1 MPLRWFKRAEAPDLI
16 DDADWAFAIHGLPLV
31 ATLPR
36 AAQDRL
42 RALCEQF
49 LREKTI
55 SGARGFQVTATVR
68 ATIAAQ
74 ACLPVLAL
82 GLAGYRDF
90 VEIVV
95 YPAQFKVSRRNTD
108 EAGVVH
114 ETEDWLAGEAMEG
127 GPVVLSWEDVAPDR
141 DDTGTNVVVH
151 EFIHKLDMLD
161 GQADGIPPLPQ
172 ALRDAWESTLDA
184 AYDDFCDQL
193 DAVERAI
200 PRHIDPESEAADAWY
215 RGLVLDPYAATDP
228 GEFFAV
234 SGELFF
240 FDPAALQQAF
250 PAWYALLSR
259 FFRQDPLAAQ
269 DTAVHQT

>member
-1 MPLRWFKRAEAPDLI
+1 MPLRWFKRATPGDQI
-16 DDADWAFAIHGLPLV
+16 DDLSWAHAIAGLPAV
-31 ATLPR
+31 AAMPHP
-36 AAQDRL
+36 AQARL
-42 RALCEQF
+42 RALSEQF

-55 SGARGFQVTATVR
+55 SGARGFEVTALVR
-68 ATIAAQ
+68 AAIAVQ

-82 GLAGYRDF
+82 GIAGYRDF

-95 YPAQFKVSRRNTD
+95 YPAQFKVPRRNTD
-108 EAGVVH
+108 DAGVVH

-172 ALRDAWESTLDA
+172 ALRDAWENTLDA
-184 AYDDFCDQL
+184 AYDAFCDQL

-215 RGLVLDPYAATDP
+215 RSLVLDPYAATDP

-240 FDPAALQQAF
+240 FAPAALQQAF

-269 DTAVHQT
+269 DAAMHQT

>member
-1 MPLRWFKRAEAPDLI
+1 M
-16 DDADWAFAIHGLPLV
+16 
-31 ATLPR
+31 
-36 AAQDRL
+36 
-42 RALCEQF
+42 
-49 LREKTI
+49 
-55 SGARGFQVTATVR
+55 
-68 ATIAAQ
+68 
-74 ACLPVLAL
+74 
-82 GLAGYRDF
+82 
-90 VEIVV
+90 
-95 YPAQFKVSRRNTD
+95 
-108 EAGVVH
+108 
-114 ETEDWLAGEAMEG
+114 
-127 GPVVLSWEDVAPDR
+127 
-141 DDTGTNVVVH
+141 VVH

-172 ALRDAWESTLDA
+172 ALRDAWENTLDA
-184 AYDDFCDQL
+184 AYDAFCDQL

-215 RGLVLDPYAATDP
+215 RSLVLDPYAATDP

-269 DTAVHQT
+269 DAAMHQT

>member
-1 MPLRWFKRAEAPDLI
+1 MPLRWFKRADAPDLI
-16 DDADWAFAIHGLPLV
+16 DDASWTRAIHGLPLV
-31 ATLPR
+31 STLPR

-127 GPVVLSWEDVAPDR
+127 GPVMLNWPDVDR
-141 DDTGTNVVVH
+141 AGESAEQGYNVVIH
-151 EFIHKLDMLD
+151 EFAHKLDMLNGD
-161 GQADGIPPLPQ
+161 ADGLPPLPPG
-172 ALRDAWESTLDA
+172 LTPDVWEETLLA
-184 AYDDFCDQL
+184 AYDDFCQQVD
-193 DAVERAI
+193 
-200 PRHIDPESEAADAWY
+200 EAEQ
-215 RGLVLDPYAATDP
+215 RGQAPLLDPYAAESP
-228 GEFFAV
+228 AEFFAV
-234 SGELFF
+234 MSETFFEIPEL
-240 FDPAALQQAF
+240 LKKE
-250 PAWYALLSR
+250 YSELYTLLSR
-259 FFRQDPLAAQ
+259 FYRQDPDKRQ
-269 DTAVHQT
+269 